1 MEAIFLSDILP
12 PHDIYNSVKDWV
24 EANSESIYREAFFK
38 EIYQPSSFSRW
49 INRPPTRYPSK
60 LEGGTVGVIPG
71 GRVWGQNGA
80 IVTPDNH
87 LIWDASLEFVHPRS
101 NHSIFKEETLPPI
114 SHHYEQLADLTHI
127 VGRNYYHW
135 MYEVIPRVHLL
146 RESGL
151 SVERFIVKSEPD
163 HIPFQSETLH
173 QLGIAEDQLIR
184 TCEGFHIQADQLIVP
199 SQPSFAT
206 KWGYDAIRKT
216 FLKEES
222 INPTEKK
229 RIYVRRKWSR
239 IITNESDLW
248 EILTPYGFIQVE
260 LETLSVADQ
269 AQLFSSAEVIVG
281 AHGAGLVN
289 LTFCRPGTKVIEIFS
304 PTYITPLYWA
314 ISSFGNLKHHYFIG
328 DFVGGNRAQENR
340 GWTGLDNI
348 TITPRKFAAFIRHMK
363 L

>member
-1 MEAIFLSDILP
+1 MNQILP
-12 PHDIYNSVKDWV
+12 PDGIHNSIKDWV
-24 EANSESIYREAFFK
+24 ESYGGSLPQGGAVFK
-38 EIYQPSSFSRW
+38 EIYPETSFSRRMK
-49 INRPPTRYPSK
+49 RPPARYPIK
-60 LEGGTVGVIPG
+60 LEGGTVGVIPD
-71 GRVWGQNGA
+71 GRVWGLNGA
-80 IVTPDNH
+80 IITPDNH

-101 NHSIFKEETLPPI
+101 NHSIFSQKTLPPLT
-114 SHHYEQLADLTHI
+114 HQYERVADLTHV

-163 HIPFQSETLH
+163 QIPFQSETLH
-173 QLGIAEDQLIR
+173 LLGIADDQLIK
-184 TCEGFHIQADQLIVP
+184 TYEGFHIQAEQLIVP

-206 KWGYDAIRKT
+206 KWGYDFLRKT
-216 FLKEES
+216 FLNECS
-222 INPTEKK
+222 TEKR
-229 RIYVRRKWSR
+229 RIYIRRKSSR

-248 EILTPYGFIQVE
+248 EILKPYGFMQVE

-269 AQLFSSAEVIVG
+269 ARLFSSAEVIVG

-289 LTFCRPGTKVIEIFS
+289 LTFCQPGTKVIEIFS

-314 ISSFGNLKHHYFIG
+314 ICSFGNLKHHYFIG

-348 TITPRKFAAFIRHMK
+348 TIIPRKFAAFIRNIK